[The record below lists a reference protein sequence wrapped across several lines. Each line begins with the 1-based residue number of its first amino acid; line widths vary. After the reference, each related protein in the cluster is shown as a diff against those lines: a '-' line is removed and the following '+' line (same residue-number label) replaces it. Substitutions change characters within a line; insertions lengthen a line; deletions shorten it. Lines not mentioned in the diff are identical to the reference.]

1 MILAHLLI
9 LLKTQWKILMV
20 FESFFW
26 YQKNAFLICFNFFLR
41 SKNQPKKYKKTIEIN
56 LVLEY
61 IVFSIRQYVPSR
73 KFTCYFKG
81 GQGGLRPFMNCR
93 LKGEGEEFRGVSTR
107 NVSSWFFCFLWG
119 GCESSMLVF

>member
-1 MILAHLLI
+1 MWQHIENDFSTPTHTFKDSMKNFNGFWEFFLI
-9 LLKTQWKILMV
+9 P
-20 FESFFW
+20 
-26 YQKNAFLICFNFFLR
+26 KNAFLICFNFFLR

-81 GQGGLRPFMNCR
+81 G
-93 LKGEGEEFRGVSTR
+93 KGV
-107 NVSSWFFCFLWG
+107 
-119 GCESSMLVF
+119 